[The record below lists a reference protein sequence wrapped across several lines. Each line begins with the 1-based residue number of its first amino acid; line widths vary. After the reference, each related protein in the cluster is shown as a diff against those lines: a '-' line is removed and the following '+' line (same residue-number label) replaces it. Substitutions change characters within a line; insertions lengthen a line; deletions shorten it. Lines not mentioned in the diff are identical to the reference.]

1 MNNQNKIIILNKNNL
16 DNNNG
21 LKNRYVFK
29 FSNSQKLKGQISLAS
44 IVMPYSTPNIILF
57 KNSSFTIKY
66 NNIETTFQIPT
77 GFYTLTSLNNY
88 LQYIQKQTNNNI
100 PYNIV
105 NGIDEFFI
113 NVLYNTTYYSV
124 ELRLSPCKLVGIAG
138 KAGSI
143 YTNNTP
149 QIKFNDNLSLVVGFP
164 LNTYIPS
171 SIQSTIF
178 TTISKDFNLV
188 PNFTPSNVYNLQC
201 NLVNNNISIPSNV
214 LYSFTPNTTYGSNI
228 NEKPNQLLYLNIIE
242 GNYQNLIIEFF
253 DELNNQLLILD
264 ENIIITLYLNLV
276 E

>member
-1 MNNQNKIIILNKNNL
+1 MSNQNKIIILNRNNL

-21 LKNRYVFK
+21 LKNRYIFK
-29 FSNSQKLKGQISLAS
+29 FSNSQRLKGQISLSS
-44 IVMPYSTPNIILF
+44 IVMPYSTPNIIIF

-66 NNIETTFQIPT
+66 NNIETLINIPT
-77 GFYTLTSLNNY
+77 GFYTITSLNNY
-88 LQYIQKQTNNNI
+88 IQYIQKQTNNNI

-105 NGIDEFFI
+105 SGIDEFFI
-113 NVLYNTTYYSV
+113 NILYNTTYYSV
-124 ELRLSPCKLVGIAG
+124 ELRINPCKLSGIAG
-138 KAGSI
+138 KAGAI
-143 YTNNTP
+143 YNNLTP
-149 QIKFNDNLSLVVGFP
+149 QIRFNDNLYKIVGFP
-164 LNTYIPS
+164 QSTYIPS
-171 SIQSTIF
+171 SIQSVSF
-178 TTISKDFNLV
+178 TSISKDFNLV
-188 PNFTPSNVYNLQC
+188 PNLSPSNVYNLQC
-201 NLVNNNISIPSNV
+201 NIVNNNISIPSNV